1 MYAIRL
7 ELGRELEDVLFQKM
21 QQKRDAEERE
31 AEIYR
36 AKRAYL
42 VRKLLKFSVH
52 LGFLIGILIFVFA
65 DISKLGEWNELK
77 ERLAKRPEFIASNPI
92 IDTTVVDEIR
102 KHQEEL
108 ELLKSTSYYAEE
120 TSETEGMSEEVIGKY
135 GIVIDINNNKILAS
149 REGRTRMVPASMTKV
164 LTVLVAAENIAED
177 SLEDDFTIKYLCPKT
192 FHSFERGCRSIG
204 DKIGLSDSLFERRSV
219 FDFEAAL

>member
-92 IDTTVVDEIR
+92 IDTTVVD
-102 KHQEEL
+102 
-108 ELLKSTSYYAEE
+108 
-120 TSETEGMSEEVIGKY
+120 
-135 GIVIDINNNKILAS
+135 
-149 REGRTRMVPASMTKV
+149 
-164 LTVLVAAENIAED
+164 
-177 SLEDDFTIKYLCPKT
+177 
-192 FHSFERGCRSIG
+192 
-204 DKIGLSDSLFERRSV
+204 
-219 FDFEAAL
+219 